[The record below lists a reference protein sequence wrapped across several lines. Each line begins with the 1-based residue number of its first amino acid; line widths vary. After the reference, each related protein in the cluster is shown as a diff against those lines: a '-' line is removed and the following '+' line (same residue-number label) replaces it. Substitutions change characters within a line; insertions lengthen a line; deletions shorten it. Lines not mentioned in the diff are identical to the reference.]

1 MSQKKAAVGAGHL
14 PARATPVRP
23 ASCGRTAGGKAKGQ
37 RGGGPEAR
45 SNCASANPTDAHH
58 SPAHLGEK
66 DGAAHRDRGDGITGI
81 RRCTVANEVILTK
94 AARGKDTVPTKAA
107 RGKEVNAGD
116 KRTDATMVAAGV
128 KGKNANNTADGN
140 DTGARVAAA
149 GKETDHAKG
158 KHANKDASGRKT
170 KAAAAA
176 GDGEVGRER
185 DLNQVLRAVIEDLR
199 IRSVERSQ
207 ASRRVNVVVEHLVR
221 QIKQD
226 PIFDSIDTLTSGSYY
241 ERVKIFEPNEFD
253 IMITVPVE
261 RVACQEVD
269 IEGAFYCI
277 GFKRCPRDNLLN
289 RFVCD
294 GLLSAEKMLCHLRKL
309 IIDAVKLLPD
319 SNVKVLRKKPGSPA
333 VTLEIGG
340 DGVLI
345 SLDMVLAL
353 KVKQSWPGST
363 INGLKIEEWL
373 GTKVRTDFRRKHF
386 YLVPKQQP
394 LETTEGAQALSKK
407 EMWRI
412 SFSHIEKM
420 MIMNHGNMKTCCES
434 GSSKCCRKSCLKLLK
449 RLIEKLKEKHPRI
462 LADVCSY
469 HAKTTLFHACVQR
482 PKDEMWR
489 PEDLAGCFLQ
499 LLDNF
504 TDHLKRANL
513 PHFFIPTYN
522 LFDGRTFDTKNSIR
536 LRHFIENERT
546 KNFPI
551 FG

>member
-1 MSQKKAAVGAGHL
+1 MGRRQVDVIGATRGSCVRAGTRVGRGFGQEAGMQVGGGHKGRESVLPPYRISLALNQPAGRVDWKVGSVAALSGRGMSQKKAAVGAGHL

-81 RRCTVANEVILTK
+81 RRCTVANEVVLTK

-140 DTGARVAAA
+140 DSGARVAAA

-241 ERVKIFEPNEFD
+241 ERVK
-253 IMITVPVE
+253 
-261 RVACQEVD
+261 
-269 IEGAFYCI
+269 
-277 GFKRCPRDNLLN
+277 
-289 RFVCD
+289 
-294 GLLSAEKMLCHLRKL
+294 
-309 IIDAVKLLPD
+309 VK
-319 SNVKVLRKKPGSPA
+319 SV
-333 VTLEIGG
+333 
-340 DGVLI
+340 
-345 SLDMVLAL
+345 
-353 KVKQSWPGST
+353 
-363 INGLKIEEWL
+363 
-373 GTKVRTDFRRKHF
+373 
-386 YLVPKQQP
+386 
-394 LETTEGAQALSKK
+394 
-407 EMWRI
+407 
-412 SFSHIEKM
+412 
-420 MIMNHGNMKTCCES
+420 
-434 GSSKCCRKSCLKLLK
+434 
-449 RLIEKLKEKHPRI
+449 
-462 LADVCSY
+462 
-469 HAKTTLFHACVQR
+469 
-482 PKDEMWR
+482 
-489 PEDLAGCFLQ
+489 
-499 LLDNF
+499 
-504 TDHLKRANL
+504 
-513 PHFFIPTYN
+513 
-522 LFDGRTFDTKNSIR
+522 
-536 LRHFIENERT
+536 
-546 KNFPI
+546 
-551 FG
+551 